1 VTFLLKEI
9 LGQPGCSVKGKRFH
23 KKASA
28 VALRSRDHF
37 LHPIAQV
44 APVWLEQE
52 PAFGRQRCVSGA
64 RSDNHP
70 EPVPFLARARDATSR
85 PFRLGIQ
92 PCAEGCS
99 VSSDLNLGVMW

>member
-23 KKASA
+23 KKAIA
-28 VALRSRDHF
+28 AALRSRDHF

-44 APVWLEQE
+44 AQPVWLEQE
-52 PAFGRQRCVSGA
+52 PAFGRQRCESGA

-85 PFRLGIQ
+85 PFIGPRMLI
-92 PCAEGCS
+92 PVNRA
-99 VSSDLNLGVMW
+99 